1 MGSLPP
7 LKGSY
12 STALKLIDDAH
23 AQDPNKAPG
32 ADGSADVPYEL
43 HYAQKM
49 TRWLALR
56 CPDASPELQIAC
68 RAQHFRRWEL
78 PRSSYPM
85 TRTGY
90 LTWRAKQKSQA
101 AAQVKEML
109 GCMEDPLPGDELD
122 RISALISKHDLAT
135 NEETQV
141 LEDVACLVFLDDQFD
156 NFEKNADHSDD
167 KIVNILRKTWGKMS
181 PKGREMA
188 LQMKHS
194 DRALSLIGR
203 ALEGA

>member
-1 MGSLPP
+1 
-7 LKGSY
+7 
-12 STALKLIDDAH
+12 
-23 AQDPNKAPG
+23 
-32 ADGSADVPYEL
+32 
-43 HYAQKM
+43 M
-49 TRWLALR
+49 TR
-56 CPDASPELQIAC
+56 P
-68 RAQHFRRWEL
+68 
-78 PRSSYPM
+78 
-85 TRTGY
+85 GY
-90 LTWRAKQKSQA
+90 LSWRARQKTQA

-109 GCMEDPLPGDELD
+109 GSMEGPPLPGDELD

-156 NFEKNADHSDD
+156 GFEKGANHGDD